1 METALILQS
10 ILATYALPPR
20 GTHGVTYW
28 ARVLENEL
36 CIAEATGV
44 NIQVVTLFALFHDSR
59 QQNEHTDH
67 GHGLRGAEFAHGLR
81 GSLIHLSDT
90 EFDLLYEAC
99 RLHTSGLTEGD
110 ATLQACWDADRLD
123 LLRVGIRPAPHKLCT
138 NAARKLLPWANKR
151 ANEHDEP
158 ELVAGVWQV

>member
-1 METALILQS
+1 MYTALIIQS
-10 ILATYALPPR
+10 ILASYALLHR

-110 ATLQACWDADRLD
+110 ATLAGLLGCRPPRPAAGWDQACTPQA
-123 LLRVGIRPAPHKLCT
+123 VHQCRP
-138 NAARKLLPWANKR
+138 
-151 ANEHDEP
+151 
-158 ELVAGVWQV
+158 